1 MREFSY
7 QTTGITTKDQIA
19 YRNNMTQKQNALA
32 KSGGATTVPQFRQA
46 GPSVGPNSNDHI
58 QQMAGKQMQ
67 MDANSKYNGC
77 VGKSAGT
84 CGGSRNT
91 RKTRKTRRLKNKMKQ
106 KKKYHKI

>member
-1 MREFSY
+1 MREFAY

-46 GPSVGPNSNDHI
+46 GPSVGPSSNDHI

-77 VGKSAGT
+77 VGKSAGA
-84 CGGSRNT
+84 CGGSR
-91 RKTRKTRRLKNKMKQ
+91 KPRKTRRLKNKMKQ

>member
-1 MREFSY
+1 MREFAY
-7 QTTGITTKDQIA
+7 QTTGVTTKDQIA

-77 VGKSAGT
+77 VGKSAGA
-84 CGGSRNT
+84 CGGS

>member
-1 MREFSY
+1 MREFAY
-7 QTTGITTKDQIA
+7 QTTGVTTKDQIA

-32 KSGGATTVPQFRQA
+32 KSGGATTVPQFRQT

-58 QQMAGKQMQ
+58 KQMAGKQMQ

-84 CGGSRNT
+84 CGGSR
-91 RKTRKTRRLKNKMKQ
+91 RKTRSKNKMKK

>member
-1 MREFSY
+1 MREFAY
-7 QTTGITTKDQIA
+7 QTTGVTTKDQIA

-32 KSGGATTVPQFRQA
+32 KSGGATVPQFRQS

-67 MDANSKYNGC
+67 MDANSKYNSC

-84 CGGSRNT
+84 CGGSR
-91 RKTRKTRRLKNKMKQ
+91 KTRRLKKKMKN
-106 KKKYHKI
+106 KKKYHKV

>member
-1 MREFSY
+1 MREFAY
-7 QTTGITTKDQIA
+7 QTTGVTTKDQIA

-32 KSGGATTVPQFRQA
+32 KSGGATVPQFRQA
-46 GPSVGPNSNDHI
+46 GPSVGPNTNDHI

-84 CGGSRNT
+84 CGGSR
-91 RKTRKTRRLKNKMKQ
+91 KRKTRRLKNKMKQ

>member
-1 MREFSY
+1 
-7 QTTGITTKDQIA
+7 
-19 YRNNMTQKQNALA
+19 MTQKQNALA

-84 CGGSRNT
+84 CGGSR
-91 RKTRKTRRLKNKMKQ
+91 RKTRKTRSKNKMKQ

>member
-1 MREFSY
+1 MREFAY

-32 KSGGATTVPQFRQA
+32 KSGGATVPQFRQA

-77 VGKSAGT
+77 VGKSAGA
-84 CGGSRNT
+84 CGGSR
-91 RKTRKTRRLKNKMKQ
+91 RKTRKTRSKNKMKQ